1 MECGRGAGE
10 IWARYGRDAGEARLR
25 ARARSQTRSRRES
38 PAALPLRR
46 RAGGESTRSAKPKQ
60 HERRGFKWRGPARP
74 LAHGKDLRAKR
85 KRGRGQPR
93 TKRAPRSATEARPC
107 CLLWPTFAT
116 TWGGA
121 RRSRPGGWGR
131 PRPRAPPRA
140 APTRRPSSAIRT
152 TAVGRAESAMS
163 VAQEGSRGER
173 RAACLRRA
181 HNVSELGELGEA
193 AARHRGHGLDD
204 VAHHAP
210 GRPVPAVV
218 LDSERDEPPDWKREG
233 VPGG

>member
-1 MECGRGAGE
+1 MAGE
-10 IWARYGRDAGEARLR
+10 GVIQA
-25 ARARSQTRSRRES
+25 RSRRES

-46 RAGGESTRSAKPKQ
+46 SAGGESTRSANPKQ
-60 HERRGFKWRGPARP
+60 HERRGFEWRGPARP

-85 KRGRGQPR
+85 KKGAGSASHQASPTLRHRGTGPAASSGRRLRLPGRR
-93 TKRAPRSATEARPC
+93 TSIQ
-107 CLLWPTFAT
+107 
-116 TWGGA
+116 
-121 RRSRPGGWGR
+121 
-131 PRPRAPPRA
+131 
-140 APTRRPSSAIRT
+140 TRRLGSAPSASAAT
-152 TAVGRAESAMS
+152 SSPHSAPQQCDPNDCGGGRAESAMS

-210 GRPVPAVV
+210 RRPVPAVV
-218 LDSERDEPPDWKREG
+218 LDGERDEPPDREG
-233 VPGG
+233 EAVPGG

>member
-1 MECGRGAGE
+1 MGRVRCRPDVAEIRARCRRGE
-10 IWARYGRDAGEARLR
+10 IVGGGRDPKRDPGESHRPRCPCGAAREGR
-25 ARARSQTRSRRES
+25 ARGQPTQTAR
-38 PAALPLRR
+38 AARVR
-46 RAGGESTRSAKPKQ
+46 VA
-60 HERRGFKWRGPARP
+60 GPARP

-85 KRGRGQPR
+85 KGAGSASHQASP
-93 TKRAPRSATEARPC
+93 TLPATEAPALL
-107 CLLWPTFAT
+107 LLWTTFAT
-116 TWGGA
+116 TG
-121 RRSRPGGWGR
+121 RRTSIQTLRLGSAPSASAATSSPHSAPQQCDPNDCGR
-131 PRPRAPPRA
+131 
-140 APTRRPSSAIRT
+140 
-152 TAVGRAESAMS
+152 GRAEEAMS

-210 GRPVPAVV
+210 GRPGPAVV
-218 LDSERDEPPDWKREG
+218 LDSELDEPPDREGEG